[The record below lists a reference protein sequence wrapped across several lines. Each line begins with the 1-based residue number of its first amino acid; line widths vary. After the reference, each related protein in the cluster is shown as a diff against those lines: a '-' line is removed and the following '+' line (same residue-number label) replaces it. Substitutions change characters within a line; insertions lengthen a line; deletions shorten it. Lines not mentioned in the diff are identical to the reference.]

1 MSDFSE
7 LEQSFVMPALEDA
20 VRFEPPPS
28 DEVRP
33 HEVGFRRLRGHREIE
48 QVLHL
53 RREIALPASALQD
66 PDFASREKK
75 ETKSGWWVPSSASV
89 RRSGPFG

>member
-20 VRFEPPPS
+20 ARLELPLS
-28 DEVRP
+28 DEVKP
-33 HEVGFRRLRGHREIE
+33 HEVGFRRLRGHREIS

-53 RREIALPASALQD
+53 RQEIALPVSALED
-66 PDFASREKK
+66 PHFASREKK
-75 ETKSGWWVPSSASV
+75 ETKSVS
-89 RRSGPFG
+89 